1 MMGHHGTIL
10 MNPSDSGGGGGGRMI
25 PARPRDRLSYLSV
38 VQWPDTFTEQDRI
51 DALVEATEAGHR
63 VNSASLAIDDAQARL
78 ILRRGVP
85 AIVRWM
91 HRDAAKAAEESL
103 STLGVAAYAI
113 DVLAM
118 GELPEVHRLRAVFLA
133 EGGAG
138 SPGTVYAIDTW
149 KEVLARMRLDSISL
163 IVRGWVTQST
173 TTVTPGDGGMMDADW
188 GGRGVH
194 GSTWMA
200 TMGPEAAVLGAMF
213 DDTGGSGGVM
223 RESSSR
229 RFAMLDLW
237 DVNGQC
243 YRVESKKFDFSIL
256 GKDKTVTNIENI
268 DRLAV
273 RFAKE
278 APRAVVD
285 TNFASFRCP
294 PDIVKNHARS
304 IGRGVRTTRDDVPG
318 FDLYSSWLYLV
329 TRRMMGG

>member
-1 MMGHHGTIL
+1 
-10 MNPSDSGGGGGGRMI
+10 MI
-25 PARPRDRLSYLSV
+25 PARPRDRWSYLSI
-38 VQWPDTFTEQDRI
+38 VQWPDSFSEQNRI

-63 VNSASLAIDDAQARL
+63 VERASIAIDEAQARL

-103 STLGVAAYAI
+103 SSLGVVAYAI
-113 DVLAM
+113 EVLAM

-133 EGGAG
+133 EGGVG
-138 SPGTVYAIDTW
+138 LPGTVYAIDTW
-149 KEVLARMRLDSISL
+149 EEVLSTMRLDSIAL
-163 IVRGWVTQST
+163 IVRGWLTQST
-173 TTVTPGDGGMMDADW
+173 TTVTPGDGGVMDADW
-188 GGRGVH
+188 GARGVH
-194 GSTWMA
+194 ASVWTGTI
-200 TMGPEAAVLGAMF
+200 GPEAAVLGAMF
-213 DDTGGSGGVM
+213 DDTGGSGGVR

-256 GKDKTVTNIENI
+256 GTDKSVTNIENI

-273 RFAKE
+273 RFAME

-285 TNFASFRCP
+285 TSFASFRCP
-294 PDIVKNHARS
+294 PDILKNHARS

-318 FDLYSSWLYLV
+318 FDLYSAWLYLV
-329 TRRMMGG
+329 TRRMMGA